1 VERPIY
7 LDYNA
12 TTPIDPG
19 VVETMLPFL
28 RDQFGNPSSSHIYG
42 LQASRA
48 VEVARRQVAS
58 LLCAED
64 DEIVFTGGGSETD
77 NLAIKGAV
85 FPRLEER
92 PHIVSSAV
100 EHPAVLNTLSYLR
113 ERFNIN
119 FTLVPVD
126 EFGQVDPESVRRALQ
141 PETVL
146 VTLMHANNEVGTI
159 EPIAEVAGITR
170 ARGVLLHV
178 DAAQSAGKIPIDVNA
193 LGIDL
198 MTVAG
203 HKLYGPKGIGALFIR
218 RGTQID
224 PLIHGSGQ
232 ELGMRAGTENV
243 ASIVGLGKAADLA
256 LADLPEE
263 CERLC
268 GLRDRLLERLCDS
281 IPDLAFNGHPVRRLP
296 NTLNVSFPGASGASV
311 LGMAPSVAAS
321 TGAACHSSLSDPSPV
336 LSAMG
341 LSRERAAGAV
351 RLSLGRWTT
360 ENDVK
365 RAACSLAD
373 AHCMLAS

>member
-1 VERPIY
+1 MERPIY

-12 TTPIDPG
+12 TTPIDPA
-19 VVETMLPFL
+19 VVEIMLPFL
-28 RDQFGNPSSSHIYG
+28 REQFGNPSSSHIYG
-42 LQASRA
+42 LEASRA
-48 VEVARRQVAS
+48 VEVARMQVAS

-92 PHIVSSAV
+92 PHIVSSVV

-113 ERFNIN
+113 ERFNVS

-126 EFGQVDPESVRRALQ
+126 EFGQVDPESVHRAMK
-141 PETVL
+141 PETAL

-159 EPIAEVAGITR
+159 EPIAEVADITR

-198 MTVAG
+198 LTVAG

-243 ASIVGLGKAADLA
+243 ASIVGLGKAAEIARGDF
-256 LADLPEE
+256 PEE

-268 GLRDRLLERLCDS
+268 GLRDMLLECLCDS
-281 IPDLAFNGHPVRRLP
+281 IPDLAFNGHLVRRLP

-311 LGMAPSVAAS
+311 LEMAPAVAAS
-321 TGAACHSSLSDPSPV
+321 TGAACHSGVSDPSPV

-341 LSRERAAGAV
+341 LSRERATGAV
-351 RLSLGRWTT
+351 RLSLGRWTS
-360 ENDVK
+360 ESDIN